1 MQKLTVVTDDEPLL
15 ESAMVAVAAAL
26 AETSRVKM
34 LCALMDGRAWTA
46 TELSAVA
53 GVASSTASAHLARLV
68 QSQLIVCLSQG
79 RHRYYRLAG
88 SDIAQLIETMMGVS
102 WRRVPGPVSRTPLD
116 MRFART
122 CYDHLAGEVAVQIYD
137 AMLREQ
143 WLSGDGAALTAA
155 GRVKLADMGIPP
167 EAATRRKNCCAC
179 LDWSE
184 RCFHVGGYVGAAL
197 FQHGEKQGWLTRTPG
212 YRVVTL
218 TAKGRL
224 QLNKHFSLSL

>member
-1 MQKLTVVTDDEPLL
+1 
-15 ESAMVAVAAAL
+15 
-26 AETSRVKM
+26 
-34 LCALMDGRAWTA
+34 
-46 TELSAVA
+46 
-53 GVASSTASAHLARLV
+53 
-68 QSQLIVCLSQG
+68 
-79 RHRYYRLAG
+79 
-88 SDIAQLIETMMGVS
+88 
-102 WRRVPGPVSRTPLD
+102 

-212 YRVVTL
+212 YRVVKL

>member
-26 AETSRVKM
+26 AETSRVRM

-46 TELSAVA
+46 TELSAAA

-102 WRRVPGPVSRTPLD
+102 WRRVPGPVYRTPLD

-143 WLSGDGAALTAA
+143 WLSDDGEALTAA

>member
-26 AETSRVKM
+26 AETSRVRI

>member
-26 AETSRVKM
+26 AETSRVRM

-212 YRVVTL
+212 YRVVKL